1 VIDRV
6 TSVISEPNSK
16 LQPVLL
22 FTQNTG
28 KSAIVS
34 ASQAVPTTFKVSGSG
49 VQGTTVIA
57 TSYTGELLA
66 PAFKKYI
73 AVVDVINGSKSAQGG
88 DADCLAAA
96 KLANN
101 AQANFAT
108 VLDGGQ
114 RGAVFTTDAKYA
126 GYTYEIAYAALD
138 YSGKMV
144 TRRFFVKVIK

>member
-1 VIDRV
+1 
-6 TSVISEPNSK
+6 
-16 LQPVLL
+16 
-22 FTQNTG
+22 
-28 KSAIVS
+28 
-34 ASQAVPTTFKVSGSG
+34 
-49 VQGTTVIA
+49 
-57 TSYTGELLA
+57 
-66 PAFKKYI
+66 
-73 AVVDVINGSKSAQGG
+73 
-88 DADCLAAA
+88 LAAA

-114 RGAVFTTDAKYA
+114 RAAVFTTDAKYA